1 MVISTFCFTFASCKD
16 SHKEKIMGYNIKF
29 SVHRNPQKDAD
40 GNDTYQVRHETS
52 ATVSQKFLLNQL
64 ERHNI
69 MRPELMEQAL
79 SVLKR
84 EIVAELTDN
93 LRLRLEGLGT
103 FFLKLG
109 FRKRY
114 DEAGEEIKVCFTDP
128 SKITG
133 NDVTIE
139 SIGFTPDKEF
149 LKQLNK
155 HGYHFINATG
165 RGNVGHSADYTE
177 EQIKAKLD
185 EHFKTHDYIT
195 CRIMQGYFGLTKYI
209 AHKWLDRLCTMP
221 SPYLVGRKI
230 GQTVT
235 YRRR

>member
-1 MVISTFCFTFASCKD
+1 
-16 SHKEKIMGYNIKF
+16 MGYNIKF

-40 GNDTYQVRHETS
+40 GNDTYQVRHETN
-52 ATVSQKFLLNQL
+52 ATVSQKYMLDQL

-69 MRPELMEQAL
+69 IRPELMEQAL

-93 LRLRLEGLGT
+93 HRLHLEGLGT

-114 DEAGEEIKVCFTDP
+114 DEAGEEMKVSFTDP

-139 SIGFTPDKEF
+139 SIGFTPDKDF

-177 EQIKAKLD
+177 EQVKAKLD
-185 EHFKTHDYIT
+185 EYFKTHDYIT
-195 CRIMQGYFGLTKYI
+195 CRIMQGYFGLTKYM
-209 AHKWLDRLCTMP
+209 ARKWLDQLCTQP
-221 SPYLVGRKI
+221 APYLVGRKI